1 MLVNSLTP
9 SNIDFSKAILESV
22 NASNRRYKN
31 KLQEIRHVQNKE
43 IKSCKRKQSLQQI
56 DEITKKKSLQL
67 TSVEKDIKHP
77 DKLSAQAEAEK
88 DFSILHMSTSQFYK
102 QT

>member
-9 SNIDFSKAILESV
+9 SNIDISKAMLESV

-31 KLQEIRHVQNKE
+31 KLQEIRDVQNKE

-56 DEITKKKSLQL
+56 DEITKKKSL
-67 TSVEKDIKHP
+67 
-77 DKLSAQAEAEK
+77 
-88 DFSILHMSTSQFYK
+88 
-102 QT
+102 

>member
-9 SNIDFSKAILESV
+9 SNIDISKAMLESV

-31 KLQEIRHVQNKE
+31 KLQEIRDVQNKE

-77 DKLSAQAEAEK
+77 DKLSAQEEAEK

>member
-9 SNIDFSKAILESV
+9 SNIDISKAMLESV

-31 KLQEIRHVQNKE
+31 KLQEIRDVQNKE

-77 DKLSAQAEAEK
+77 AKLSAQAEAEK